1 MLRILLPTNAKTR
14 EKFYFL
20 HQNLSMLRVLIT
32 GPRQTCFEASDVT
45 PVYIWRDS
53 RVILSNQESVFPQ
66 LATLNLICYKTGL
79 ICR

>member
-32 GPRQTCFEASDVT
+32 GQRQTCFEASDAYT
-45 PVYIWRDS
+45 PVYG
-53 RVILSNQESVFPQ
+53 VTP
-66 LATLNLICYKTGL
+66 A
-79 ICR
+79 